1 METTDL
7 LPVKH
12 CALCG
17 TEFRSGRRDR
27 KYCSDACKSEAG
39 NIREREKRDTEKQQ
53 AEEARP
59 SLPAFIETIQQIL
72 IKNREIL
79 DTCLNGLDIRRM
91 EKRDLEGRGFNF
103 KYITSQAPTLED
115 RGYCFC
121 YELGYKE
128 VDYERIV
135 IVRREREVIC

>member
-7 LPVKH
+7 LPVKN
-12 CALCG
+12 CVLCG
-17 TEFRSGRRDR
+17 TEFRTGRKDK

-53 AEEARP
+53 QEQQRP
-59 SLPAFIETIQQIL
+59 SVPAFIENINQIL
-72 IKNREIL
+72 VRNREIL
-79 DTCLNGLDIRRM
+79 DQFLNGRDRCVT
-91 EKRDLEGRGFNF
+91 EKRDLDGTDFRF
-103 KYITSQAPTLED
+103 KFITSQAPTLED

-128 VDYERIV
+128 VDNGRIV